1 LKKGGIIVQIFR
13 FSVVF
18 AFAVALLSV
27 FSSFSNASSAD
38 VSNQREIEDTIVV
51 SDNGTVTIRRTEM
64 NDFTSRFEKKG
75 YEVISF
81 MRRVAQP
88 FSILSI
94 LIGLMMIVI
103 GSITGSR
110 MKNAGVLV
118 IVFVIISYIGIVFA
132 PEVLD
137 AIVIWIGR

>member
-1 LKKGGIIVQIFR
+1 VQILK

-18 AFAVALLSV
+18 VFAVVLFSI
-27 FSSFSNASSAD
+27 FSSFSNASSTD
-38 VSNQREIEDTIVV
+38 VSNQREIENSIVV
-51 SDNGTVTIRRTEM
+51 SENGTVTIRKTEV

-75 YEVISF
+75 YEIISF

-88 FSILSI
+88 FAILSI

-110 MKNAGVLV
+110 MKSAGVLV

>member
-1 LKKGGIIVQIFR
+1 VQILK

-18 AFAVALLSV
+18 VFAVVLCSI
-27 FSSFSNASSAD
+27 FSSFSNASSTD
-38 VSNQREIEDTIVV
+38 MSRQREIEDSIVV
-51 SDNGTVTIRRTEM
+51 SENGTVSIRKTEV

-88 FSILSI
+88 FAILSI

-110 MKNAGVLV
+110 MKSAGVLV

>member
-1 LKKGGIIVQIFR
+1 VQILK

-18 AFAVALLSV
+18 VFAVVLFSI
-27 FSSFSNASSAD
+27 FSSFSNASSTD
-38 VSNQREIEDTIVV
+38 VSNQREIENSIVV
-51 SDNGTVTIRRTEM
+51 SENGTVTIRKTEV

-75 YEVISF
+75 YEIISF

-88 FSILSI
+88 FAILSI

-110 MKNAGVLV
+110 MKSAGILV
-118 IVFVIISYIGIVFA
+118 IVFVVLSYIGIVFA

-137 AIVIWIGR
+137 AIVVWIGR

>member
-1 LKKGGIIVQIFR
+1 VQIFR